1 MFDIN
6 NNENKLNEKKTYYFI
21 AAMERQF
28 EQSASE
34 SINAQWPTLA
44 ANGGAHERPLVK
56 LLLTL
61 VDNR

>member
-1 MFDIN
+1 
-6 NNENKLNEKKTYYFI
+6 
-21 AAMERQF
+21 MERQF

-44 ANGGAHERPLVK
+44 ANGGAHERRLVK

-61 VDNR
+61 VDNRYMIIKLYNITIIVCA